1 MKNKLFITV
10 AVSAIIFAFSSIAS
24 AQLSYCSEPGSIM
37 RVTKSRQGKFELV
50 TFELKA
56 NDPNYEVTNA
66 KPPFQ
71 MYGSERILRIKGKA
85 FKSIVFRGVNWTCK
99 IRENF
104 AAATT
109 TVMAVKSIEQ
119 FEGQVEYIIGY
130 SNRSK
135 FVGTSASGVGSTK
148 VVLKFKR

>member
-1 MKNKLFITV
+1 VKNKFLIAIALC
-10 AVSAIIFAFSSIAS
+10 AVVFAFSSVAM
-24 AQLSYCSEPGSIM
+24 AQMPNCNEPGSIM
-37 RVTKSRQGKFELV
+37 RVTKSRSGKFELV

-56 NDPNYEVTNA
+56 NDPNYEVKNA

-71 MYGSERILRIKGKA
+71 MYGDEKTVRIKGNA
-85 FKSIVFRGVNWTCK
+85 FKSIVFRDVAWQCK

-104 AAATT
+104 SAKTT
-109 TVMAVKSIEQ
+109 TVQGIKNIEQ

-135 FVGTSASGVGSTK
+135 FVSSYVYGVGSSK